1 MSATKAPSAGGA
13 APDPARPGVP
23 VEPARLLRALRRNAR
38 AIALAAALSGVAGAA
53 IAVTLVKRE
62 FEAGVVLVWEQ
73 AVGRDEVAH
82 ELQTVLDS
90 VKIPKNLEKV
100 RERLHLQTP
109 IEVLGQRVSTVSSSE
124 SKVVTI
130 KARADDPELAA
141 KLTDTVV
148 EVFFEN
154 RLENARERL
163 LEQAQNQEKAV
174 AAARDAVAAARK
186 AYDELRA
193 AHGIAD
199 LPGETQAAI
208 EQAARI
214 RTEGELARVEM
225 EAEEARLESLRKVAS
240 KEPPTTV
247 LSESEILPDSQKLAQ
262 ARADLVALRA
272 QLAPEHPRVQAL
284 EAQVASLEQRVAE
297 SPAPM
302 TAGRIVGRNPQ
313 WETAREG
320 LTHATAQRDAAMKK
334 RQTYAELV
342 AAAESSV
349 ARLSKIEG
357 EASALLSALHLAEQ
371 QLAERKDR
379 LARTE
384 DAIRAPSV
392 GFRVLSPARAPTF
405 PVKSRRRLVA
415 IAIPLLGLLG
425 AALAVLARAV
435 WGLRAHVGTELAFW
449 GRGPVV
455 ATSTWPRDPEAL
467 DDLAADLGDAWRG
480 SSGTTLVA
488 GLGEAEARL
497 VAPLLERLARGA
509 AEPGAPPG
517 PQIRPLALDQALP
530 PLRRAARRAARV
542 LVLVEA
548 GKRSGLDLGGVA
560 SRLGRSDGI
569 GFVLLGVAPDLASL
583 PDHVGDTRAFW
594 RAGADAAATA
604 APADAPPQQPAPPPR
619 LMTRARSPAPQ
630 RAQRRGGG

>member
-1 MSATKAPSAGGA
+1 MSAARPPSASGA
-13 APDPARPGVP
+13 APDPARPGTP
-23 VEPARLLRALRRNAR
+23 VEPARVLRALRRSAR
-38 AIALAAALSGVAGAA
+38 ALALAAALSGVAGAA
-53 IAVTLVKRE
+53 IAATLVKRE

-73 AVGRDEVAH
+73 AVGRDEAAH

-100 RERLHLQTP
+100 RERLRLQTP
-109 IEVLGQRVSTVSSSE
+109 IEVIGQRVSTVSSSE

-130 KARADDPELAA
+130 KARAEAPELAA
-141 KLTDTVV
+141 RLTDTVV

-163 LEQAQNQEKAV
+163 REQAESQQKAV

-225 EAEEARLESLRKVAS
+225 EAEEARLESLRKVATRES
-240 KEPPTTV
+240 PTAV

-297 SPAPM
+297 SPPPM

-320 LTHATAQRDAAMKK
+320 LTHAAAQRDAAMKK
-334 RQTYAELV
+334 RQTYAELA
-342 AAAESSV
+342 AAAESFV

-371 QLAERKDR
+371 QLAERRER
-379 LARTE
+379 LGRTE

-405 PVKSRRRLVA
+405 PVKSRRALVA
-415 IAIPLLGLLG
+415 IVVPLLGLLG
-425 AALAVLARAV
+425 ATFAALARAV

-488 GLGEAEARL
+488 GFGEVEARH
-497 VAPLLERLARGA
+497 VGPLLERLARGPA
-509 AEPGAPPG
+509 GAGAPPG
-517 PQIRPLALDQALP
+517 PQIRALAFDQALP
-530 PLRRAARRAARV
+530 ALRRAARRAARV

-548 GKRSGLDLGGVA
+548 GKRSGPDLGGIA
-560 SRLGRSDGI
+560 TRLGRSDGI
-569 GFVLLGVAPDLASL
+569 GFVLLGVAPELVAL

-594 RAGADAAATA
+594 GTGADAAVER
-604 APADAPPQQPAPPPR
+604 APIMTQARPPAPP
-619 LMTRARSPAPQ
+619 RARR
-630 RAQRRGGG
+630 RAGG

>member
-1 MSATKAPSAGGA
+1 MSAARAPSAGGA
-13 APDPARPGVP
+13 APDPARPGTP
-23 VEPARLLRALRRNAR
+23 VEPARILRALRRSAR
-38 AIALAAALSGVAGAA
+38 AVALAAALSGVAGAA
-53 IAVTLVKRE
+53 IAATLVKRE

-90 VKIPKNLEKV
+90 VKIPKNLEEV
-100 RERLHLQTP
+100 RERLRLATP

-130 KARADDPELAA
+130 KARAEDPALAA

-148 EVFFEN
+148 EVFFDS
-154 RLENARERL
+154 RLEHARERL
-163 LEQAQNQEKAV
+163 LEQAQHQQVAV
-174 AAARDAVAAARK
+174 VAARDAVAAARK

-240 KEPPTTV
+240 KEPPTAV

-262 ARADLVALRA
+262 ARADLVAMRA
-272 QLAPEHPRVQAL
+272 QLAPEHPRVRAL

-320 LTHATAQRDAAMKK
+320 LTHAAAQRDAALKK
-334 RQTYAELV
+334 RQTYAELA

-371 QLAERKDR
+371 QLAERKER

-405 PVKSRRRLVA
+405 PVKSRRGLVA

-425 AALAVLARAV
+425 ATLAVLARAV
-435 WGLRAHVGTELAFW
+435 WGLRAHVGSELAFW
-449 GRGPVV
+449 GRAPVV

-467 DDLAADLGDAWRG
+467 DDLAADLGDAFRG
-480 SSGTTLVA
+480 SSGATLVA
-488 GLGEAEARL
+488 GFGDAEAPH

-509 AEPGAPPG
+509 AETGAPPG
-517 PQIRPLALDQALP
+517 PQIRALALDKGLP
-530 PLRRAARRAARV
+530 ALRRAARRAARV

-548 GKRSGLDLGGVA
+548 GKRSGPDLGGIA
-560 SRLGRSDGI
+560 ARLGRSDGI
-569 GFVLLGVAPDLASL
+569 GFVLLGVAPDLAAL

-594 RAGADAAATA
+594 RAGAGAAA
-604 APADAPPQQPAPPPR
+604 APALAEGPPPAPPAR
-619 LMTRARSPAPQ
+619 LMTRARPPAPP
-630 RAQRRGGG
+630 RARRRGGG